1 MAKYNLLCLC
11 NSIPASNIFSETVLK
26 LWILW
31 QGTVIRY
38 ISSKT
43 ITILFLFS
51 ATMRRIDLTGNLVAE
66 IEDFKELNLAE
77 NLLTTLPMSPTT
89 LVSFNGNSN
98 KLKTQGV
105 KANSFKV
112 S

>member
-1 MAKYNLLCLC
+1 
-11 NSIPASNIFSETVLK
+11 
-26 LWILW
+26 
-31 QGTVIRY
+31 
-38 ISSKT
+38 
-43 ITILFLFS
+43 
-51 ATMRRIDLTGNLVAE
+51 MRRIDLTGNLVAE